1 MIVCFKCSSRTKT
14 LLDSLLDSGQYRD
27 YSEVISL
34 ALDNLSVLQ
43 NEPLSKGALTL
54 EYENDLMSLHTR
66 LGTDPGSEH
75 SDAPPHSNKQ
85 DGEKVDLQPNAL
97 LTEGPAS
104 IPSLFLLDGIGGL
117 SSLASPPDDVWTMTQ
132 EIPLE
137 RWIFGQYNKFLPAK
151 ISCRALAHLLQ
162 DAPDGVKLDDAAFKI
177 SQEALTIGSLLARYD
192 KQNSTKRDDALSTA
206 FPSLDREV
214 EKSRMRYANQ
224 FVANVT
230 KKGKVSGLLI
240 DLKLINHTGGNKPR
254 LMLTK
259 AGWSFAKL
267 RNPILDNIPP
277 RIVEKF
283 SAEERTFL
291 LDHISGSV
299 PTEDF
304 AYRAIL
310 AAVDAGART
319 PDELDTALQEHVSK
333 DTDQTLTKSFLATQR
348 SGAVSRMVDLGLM
361 MRERDGRRV
370 SYSTTD
376 LGRQYAEDKL
386 ISFQRSKHLE

>member
-1 MIVCFKCSSRTKT
+1 MIVCFKCSPRTKA
-14 LLDSLLDSGQYRD
+14 LLDSLLGSGQYRD

-54 EYENDLMSLHTR
+54 EDANDLMSLHTS
-66 LGTDPGSEH
+66 LGTEH
-75 SDAPPHSNKQ
+75 GDSPAHLKKRD
-85 DGEKVDLQPNAL
+85 DEKVDLQPDAL
-97 LTEGPAS
+97 STVGSAS
-104 IPSLFLLDGIGGL
+104 IPSLFLLDGIGDL

-132 EIPLE
+132 EVPLE

-162 DAPDGVKLDDAAFKI
+162 DGPDGIELDDAAFKI
-177 SQEALTIGSLLARYD
+177 SQEALIVGNLLTNYD
-192 KQNSTKRDDALSTA
+192 KQNGTKRDDALSTA
-206 FPSLDREV
+206 FPSSDREV
-214 EKSRMRYANQ
+214 DKSRMRYANQ
-224 FVANVT
+224 FVASVT

-259 AGWSFAKL
+259 AGWSFVKL
-267 RNPILDNIPP
+267 RNPILDNKPP
-277 RIVEKF
+277 IVAEKF
-283 SAEERTFL
+283 SAEEKTFL
-291 LDHISGSV
+291 LNHISSFV

-310 AAVDAGART
+310 DAVDAGART
-319 PDELDTALQEHVSK
+319 PRELDTALQKYVSK
-333 DTDQTLTKSFLATQR
+333 DVDQTLTKSFLATQR

-361 MRERDGRRV
+361 IRERDGRSV

-386 ISFQRSKHLE
+386 VPLRRSKHLE